1 MYCRNCGKEID
12 ENAVVCIHCGCLV
25 ANVKM
30 PSTYSSGSKKALG
43 ALFFLLLGLIGLII
57 GLCIYPKE
65 TIERESFIEGWFAGL
80 SVIMILGIFIV
91 VGVMAGVML

>member
-1 MYCRNCGKEID
+1 M
-12 ENAVVCIHCGCLV
+12 
-25 ANVKM
+25 
-30 PSTYSSGSKKALG
+30 
-43 ALFFLLLGLIGLII
+43 LLGLIGLII